1 MGNELKLSLENFQS
15 ISHGELV
22 FHTGTTVIVGQSNS
36 GKSATF
42 RALKACLMN
51 PVGSQ
56 RFIKKGTKSASVALE
71 YNGNQIIWKRTP
83 SESSYIINGEN
94 FLKTGRSNAFKI
106 IEDTGFVL
114 DFNDVLMNLE
124 EELQLPFPFGM
135 SNTDLFKLYENVF
148 CISDS
153 AVILKAA
160 KGVEDETKFEISTLE
175 NDIIKNSNKL
185 KELQDF
191 KEKVDLNKLGY
202 YKRFLES
209 KRDRIIVL
217 KDGLPLIKK
226 ALKVENFKVEEKDF
240 EDLLVIFLAK
250 VGLRKELI
258 KLKKLHSLNKAL
270 KEVEKP
276 KVLDL
281 TFYYEK
287 LKLRK
292 TCKILKEINKLKI
305 KEVSFNNLLSTYENL
320 TELNKT
326 LKIIEKL
333 KEAPIKEFESKLERC
348 RELKNFSS
356 FLTSLKITI
365 KKKKEKLKEIEEFI
379 KNTEGALKEFKIC
392 PLCHQPLGDLHEVHG

>member
-22 FHTGTTVIVGQSNS
+22 FHTGTTVIIGQSNS

-42 RALKACLMN
+42 RALKVCLLN
-51 PVGSQ
+51 PSGSQ
-56 RFIKKGTKSASVALE
+56 RFIKKGTKSSSVALE

-83 SESSYIINGEN
+83 TESSYIINGEN

-106 IEDTGFVL
+106 IEDTGFVI
-114 DFNDVLMNLE
+114 DTNDVLMNLE

-175 NDIIKNSNKL
+175 NDIIKNNNKL

-191 KEKVDLNKLGY
+191 KENVDLNKLVY

-240 EDLLVIFLAK
+240 EDLLAIFLAK

-270 KEVEKP
+270 KEVKKP
-276 KVLDL
+276 EVLDL

-292 TCKILKEINKLKI
+292 TCEVLKGINKLKV
-305 KEVSFNNLLSTYENL
+305 KEASFNNLLSTYESL

-333 KEAPIKEFESKLERC
+333 KEAPVKEFESKLEKC
-348 RELKNFSS
+348 KELKNFSS
-356 FLTSLKITI
+356 FLVSLKSTI

-379 KNTEGALKEFKIC
+379 KNIEGALKEFKVC
-392 PLCHQPLGDLHEVHG
+392 PLCHQPINN

>member
-15 ISHGELV
+15 ISKGELI
-22 FHTGTTVIVGQSNS
+22 FHTGTTVIIGQSNS

-51 PVGSQ
+51 PTGSQ
-56 RFIKKGTKSASVALE
+56 RFIKKGTKSSSVALE

-83 SESSYIINGEN
+83 KESSYIINGEEY
-94 FLKTGRSNAFKI
+94 LKTGKSNAFKI
-106 IEDTGFVL
+106 IEDTGFAV
-114 DFNDVLMNLE
+114 DSNDTIMNIE

-135 SNTDLFKLYENVF
+135 SKADLFKLYENVF

-153 AVILKAA
+153 AIILKSARA
-160 KGVEDETKFEISTLE
+160 SEDKVKADIVAYE
-175 NDIIKNSNKL
+175 NELNKNQNKL
-185 KELQDF
+185 KELLDF
-191 KEKVDLNKLGY
+191 KENVDLSKLGY

-276 KVLDL
+276 EVLDL
-281 TFYYEK
+281 TFYQEK
-287 LKLRK
+287 LKLQK
-292 TCKILKEINKLKI
+292 TCKVLKEINKVKV
-305 KEVSFNNLLSTYENL
+305 KEVSFSNLLSNYESL
-320 TELNKT
+320 IKLNKT

-333 KEAPIKEFESKLERC
+333 KEAPVKEFESKLERC

-356 FLTSLKITI
+356 FLTSLRITI

-379 KNTEGALKEFKIC
+379 KNTEGALKEFKVC
-392 PLCHQPLGDLHEVHG
+392 PLCHQPINS

>member
-22 FHTGTTVIVGQSNS
+22 FHTGTTVIIGQSNS

-42 RALKACLMN
+42 RALKACLLN
-51 PVGSQ
+51 PSGSQ
-56 RFIKKGTKSASVALE
+56 RFIKKGTKNASVALE

-83 SESSYIINGEN
+83 SESSYTINGEN
-94 FLKTGRSNAFKI
+94 FLKTGRSNVFKI
-106 IEDTGFVL
+106 LEDTGFVV
-114 DFNDVLMNLE
+114 DSNDVLMNLE

-175 NDIIKNSNKL
+175 NDIIKNNNKL

-217 KDGLPLIKK
+217 KDGLPLIKR

-292 TCKILKEINKLKI
+292 TCKILKEINKLKV
-305 KEVSFNNLLSTYENL
+305 KEVSFSNLLSNYESL
-320 TELNKT
+320 IKLNKT
-326 LKIIEKL
+326 LKVIEKL
-333 KEAPIKEFESKLERC
+333 KEVPVKEFESKLERC
-348 RELKNFSS
+348 KELKNFSS
-356 FLTSLKITI
+356 FLTSLRITI

-392 PLCHQPLGDLHEVHG
+392 PLCHQPINN

>member
-15 ISHGELV
+15 ISKGELI
-22 FHTGTTVIVGQSNS
+22 FHTGTTVIIGQSNS

-51 PVGSQ
+51 PIGSQ
-56 RFIKKGTKSASVALE
+56 RFIKKGTKSSSVALE
-71 YNGNQIIWKRTP
+71 YNGNQIIWKRTLK
-83 SESSYIINGEN
+83 ESSYIINGEEY
-94 FLKTGRSNAFKI
+94 LKTGKSNAFKI
-106 IEDTGFVL
+106 IEDTGFAV
-114 DFNDVLMNLE
+114 DSNDTIMNIE

-135 SNTDLFKLYENVF
+135 SKADLFKLYENVF

-153 AVILKAA
+153 AIILKSA
-160 KGVEDETKFEISTLE
+160 KASEDKVKADIVAYE
-175 NDIIKNSNKL
+175 NELNKNQNKL
-185 KELQDF
+185 KELLDF
-191 KEKVDLNKLGY
+191 KENVDLNKLGY

-217 KDGLPLIKK
+217 KDGLPLIKR
-226 ALKVENFKVEEKDF
+226 ALKVENFEVEEKDF

-250 VGLRKELI
+250 VGLKKELI
-258 KLKKLHSLNKAL
+258 KLKELHSLSKAL

-292 TCKILKEINKLKI
+292 TCEVLRGINKLKV
-305 KEVSFNNLLSTYENL
+305 KEVSFSNLLSNYESL
-320 TELNKT
+320 IKLNKT
-326 LKIIEKL
+326 LKVIEKL
-333 KEAPIKEFESKLERC
+333 KEVPVKEFESKLERC

-356 FLTSLKITI
+356 FLTSLRITI

-392 PLCHQPLGDLHEVHG
+392 PLCHQPINN